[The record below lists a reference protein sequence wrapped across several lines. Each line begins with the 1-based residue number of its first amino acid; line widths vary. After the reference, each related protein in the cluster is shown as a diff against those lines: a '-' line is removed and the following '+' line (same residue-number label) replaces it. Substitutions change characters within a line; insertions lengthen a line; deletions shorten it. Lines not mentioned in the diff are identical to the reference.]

1 MMWEYVRL
9 EDDTQVSYSEVREDN
24 TVKVVVERPRDW
36 GFDTAECILPAFNWV
51 SHEGF
56 SEANLKELDD
66 FVRNNAPLILRF
78 AYEGGRVY
86 ASLFRLGPYI
96 IFFWTGR
103 TANLSMFTLRSST
116 PLPRQPGYG
125 LPAPADASW
134 PITRAIFLLGIYAI
148 SCSLFHL
155 TMR

>member
-51 SHEGF
+51 SREGF
-56 SEANLKELDD
+56 SEADLKELDD
-66 FVRNNAPLILRF
+66 FVRNNAPLIVCF
-78 AYEGGRVY
+78 DSGRT
-86 ASLFRLGPYI
+86 SSSSGR
-96 IFFWTGR
+96 GR
-103 TANLSMFTLRSST
+103 TANLSMFTLRSSA
-116 PLPRQPGYG
+116 PLPRQPRYG